1 MKCPRTGTD
10 LKPLRIGG
18 IEVDVSEH
26 CAGVWFDR
34 FELDKFKT
42 PHYAMGEAL
51 AQHLSQFYSPLL
63 DLAARLRC
71 PRHPETM
78 MMRRFFGTARKV
90 EIDEC
95 PECGGIWLDAEE
107 LQLIRELV
115 SRAEPFIAASEPAD
129 THVDVIDDA
138 MRRDLHRIANAL
150 GAPGRVPG

>member
-10 LKPLRIGG
+10 LQPLRIGG

-42 PHYAMGEAL
+42 PNDAMGEAL
-51 AQHLSQFYSPLL
+51 AQHLSQFNSPLL
-63 DLAARLRC
+63 DLSARLRC
-71 PRHPETM
+71 PRHPETT
-78 MMRRFFGTARKV
+78 MMRRFFGQARKV

-107 LQLIRELV
+107 LQLIRDLV
-115 SRAEPFIAASEPAD
+115 GQNQPLTEPSPAAG
-129 THVDVIDDA
+129 THVDVIDEA

-150 GAPGRVPG
+150 GAVRHASG